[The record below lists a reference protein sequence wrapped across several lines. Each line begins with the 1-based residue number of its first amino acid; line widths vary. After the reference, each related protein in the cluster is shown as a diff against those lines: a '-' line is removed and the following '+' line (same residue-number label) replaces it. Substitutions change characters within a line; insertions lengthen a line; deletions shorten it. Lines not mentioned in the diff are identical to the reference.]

1 MDLINDKKRI
11 GVCLDTCHLFA
22 AGYDVSTREGYDE
35 TMANFH
41 ETIGFEFLRGIH
53 LNDSKGK
60 LGCKTDRHENIG
72 KGQIG
77 LDCFRFVMNDK
88 RLQGIP
94 LILET
99 PATVSDEKEI
109 ELLYSLIEN
118 NEG

>member
-1 MDLINDKKRI
+1 
-11 GVCLDTCHLFA
+11 
-22 AGYDVSTREGYDE
+22 
-35 TMANFH
+35 
-41 ETIGFEFLRGIH
+41 
-53 LNDSKGK
+53 
-60 LGCKTDRHENIG
+60 
-72 KGQIG
+72 
-77 LDCFRFVMNDK
+77 MNDK